1 MARVLGA
8 AVRGVGV
15 VLVAVAAFG
24 PAAARAQ
31 AVNIFY
37 ERALMTAAGKRCG
50 LFTAPIAAALAA
62 GQAQARG
69 AALRGGTDPQE
80 LTRVEARARNKAAA
94 QACNS
99 PDLALA
105 ASRVKTGF
113 EGYSRLI
120 KMDYPGE
127 VAGWKAERIA
137 SREGMVWNLSQATRF
152 GADQMTFGLAGANG
166 TRSLVAV
173 VRFADG
179 ARPYA
184 ARLVLRDA
192 SRAPRPYLDRRGRT
206 GTLPLASRIT
216 PRAMTDIYLAEARF
230 APDPLLVDKN
240 LSGAIAYR
248 FPAAAA
254 QALAGLDPREAVEV
268 EFVFP
273 GSARTGNR
281 DTVRRAYVEV
291 GDFAAGR
298 AFLTAAG

>member
-1 MARVLGA
+1 MAGVLRP

-15 VLVAVAAFG
+15 VLVAAATLGPVAAH
-24 PAAARAQ
+24 AQ

-37 ERALMTAAGKRCG
+37 ERALMTAAGQRCR

-69 AALRGGTDPQE
+69 AALRAGADQQE
-80 LTRVEARARNKAAA
+80 LARVEARARSKAAA

-105 ASRVKTGF
+105 ATRVKTGF
-113 EGYSRLI
+113 EGYARLI

-137 SREGMVWNLSQATRF
+137 SRDGMVWNLSQTTGF
-152 GADQMTFGLAGANG
+152 GADRMTFGLAGKGGA
-166 TRSLVAV
+166 RSLVAV

-179 ARPYA
+179 DRPYA

-192 SRAPRPYLDRRGRT
+192 DRAPRPYLDRRGRT

-216 PRAMTDIYLAEARF
+216 PRAMTDTYLAEARF
-230 APDPLLVDKN
+230 APDPLLVNAN
-240 LSGAIAYR
+240 LKGAIAYR

-254 QALAGLDPREAVEV
+254 QALAELDPREAVEV
-268 EFVFP
+268 EFVFS
-273 GSARTGNR
+273 GSTRNGGR